1 VRKGNREDAKT
12 RRTSLKRLRVFASSW
27 LPLIVSF
34 AIAACG
40 TSPERTDSITT
51 ERAAV
56 LPAGAPSDFWKPSP
70 IGDAPAAREQ
80 PQIANVAVVDLDA
93 DGLPDVLVCD
103 AGRRKLSWLR
113 QAPKGVYTE
122 QVIADIRAPGHV
134 EAIDHDGDGDLD
146 LLVADL
152 GELFPSNQ
160 RIGSVIVLENAGS
173 GRFVRHAAAEGLP
186 RVADVRGGDLDGD
199 GDQDLAVA
207 AFGYDQGQTLW
218 LENRGTWSYAVHVLQ
233 ELSGAVNVVVAD
245 FDRSGTLDI
254 AALISQ
260 EWEEIWMFA
269 NAGGGRFTPRL
280 VWGSSNA
287 DFGSSW
293 LAPVDLDRDGDTDLL
308 YSNGDAFDYAPANSR
323 PWHGVQWLENQGTNT
338 FALHRIGDLSG
349 ASSPVAFDADQDGD
363 IDVAVVSAYNAWS
376 DPAALSLIWLEN
388 NGRQQFTMHAV
399 ARAPTHLI
407 TLAAAD
413 LDGNGAPDLVTGGMH
428 ISAPYDRMSRVM
440 LWRNGGATR

>member
-1 VRKGNREDAKT
+1 MV
-12 RRTSLKRLRVFASSW
+12 LFRVFAFSW
-27 LPLIVSF
+27 LPLIVVS
-34 AIAACG
+34 ATASCAP
-40 TSPERTDSITT
+40 SPERTDSIST
-51 ERAAV
+51 ERDAI
-56 LPAGAPSDFWKPSP
+56 LPAGGPTDFWKPSP

-80 PQIANVAVVDLDA
+80 PQIANVSVVDLDA

-160 RIGSVIVLENAGS
+160 RIGSVIVLENAGG

-218 LENRGTWSYAVHVLQ
+218 LENRGSWSYAVHVLQ
-233 ELSGAVNVVVAD
+233 ELSGAVNVIVAD

-323 PWHGVQWLENQGTNT
+323 PWHGVQWLENQGANT

-413 LDGNGAPDLVTGGMH
+413 LDGNGAPDFVTGGMH

-440 LWRNGGATR
+440 LWTNRGQAR

>member
-1 VRKGNREDAKT
+1 MLVVCVT
-12 RRTSLKRLRVFASSW
+12 ASGC
-27 LPLIVSF
+27 
-34 AIAACG
+34 A
-40 TSPERTDSITT
+40 SPTTTDSIGA
-51 ERAAV
+51 ERTSV
-56 LPAGAPSDFWKPSP
+56 LPPGSPSDFWKPLP
-70 IGDAPAAREQ
+70 IGELPAAREQ
-80 PQIANVAVVDLDA
+80 PQIAHVTVADLDQDA
-93 DGLPDVLVCD
+93 LLDVLVCD
-103 AGRRKLSWLR
+103 AGRRRLSWIR
-113 QAPKGVYTE
+113 QSPKDVYTE
-122 QVIADIRAPGHV
+122 QVLAEVRAPGHV
-134 EAIDHDGDGDLD
+134 EAIDFDGDRDLD

-160 RIGSVIVLENAGS
+160 RIGSVIVLENAGG

-186 RVADVRGGDLDGD
+186 RVADVRAGDLDGD

-218 LENRGTWSYAVHVLQ
+218 LENRGNWGFEAHVLQ
-233 ELSGAVNVVVAD
+233 ELSGAVNVIVAD

-260 EWEEIWMFA
+260 EWEEIWIFQ

-280 VWGSSNA
+280 AWGSSNA

-323 PWHGVQWLENQGTNT
+323 PWHGVQWLENRGANT

-349 ASSPVAFDADQDGD
+349 ASSPAAFDADRDGD
-363 IDVAVVSAYNAWS
+363 IDVAVVSAYNAWN

-399 ARAPTHLI
+399 AHSPTHLI

-413 LDGNGAPDLVTGGMH
+413 LDGNGTPDLVTGGMH
-428 ISAPYDRMSRVM
+428 ISAPYDRISRVT
-440 LWRNGGATR
+440 LWRNGAATR

>member
-1 VRKGNREDAKT
+1 MPPG
-12 RRTSLKRLRVFASSW
+12 S
-27 LPLIVSF
+27 
-34 AIAACG
+34 
-40 TSPERTDSITT
+40 
-51 ERAAV
+51 
-56 LPAGAPSDFWKPSP
+56 PSDFWKPTP
-70 IGDAPAAREQ
+70 IGDPPAAREQ
-80 PQIANVAVVDLDA
+80 PQIANVTVADLDQ
-93 DGLPDVLVCD
+93 DGLLDVLVCD
-103 AGRRKLSWLR
+103 AGRRRLSWIR
-113 QAPKGVYTE
+113 QSPKGVYTE
-122 QVIADIRAPGHV
+122 QVLADIRGPAHV

-160 RIGSVIVLENAGS
+160 RIGSVIILENAGG
-173 GRFVRHAAAEGLP
+173 GRFIRHVAAEGLP

-218 LENRGTWSYAVHVLQ
+218 LENRGNWTYVVHVLQ
-233 ELSGAVNVVVAD
+233 ELSGAVNVIVAD
-245 FDRSGTLDI
+245 FDRNGTVDI

-260 EWEEIWMFA
+260 EWEEIWIFE

-280 VWGSSNA
+280 AWGSSNA

-293 LAPVDLDRDGDTDLL
+293 LAPVDLDRDGDIDLL

-323 PWHGVQWLENQGTNT
+323 PWHGVQWLENLGANT

-363 IDVAVVSAYNAWS
+363 LDVAVVSAYNAWT

-388 NGRQQFTMHAV
+388 NGRQQFTMHAI
-399 ARAPTHLI
+399 AHAPTHLI

-413 LDGNGAPDLVTGGMH
+413 LDGDGAPDLVTGGMH
-428 ISAPYDRMSRVM
+428 ISAPYDRISRVT
-440 LWRNGGATR
+440 LWMNRGQAR